1 LKFQELRKGLEHIPL
16 KYREALS
23 EFLAFLKD
31 KLRGNLISVVVFGSV
46 ARGTFKEH
54 SDVDLLVVSRN
65 FPKKLVD
72 RIDLFVDKTFEISM
86 KYGINISI
94 IPLKI
99 DEAQN
104 TQPIYLDMTYE
115 GIILYDKNNF
125 IEKKL
130 NDLREKLN
138 KMGAKRVPYKRG
150 YFWKLKK
157 KIEVG
162 EVIKI

>member
-1 LKFQELRKGLEHIPL
+1 MKFQELRKGLEHVPL

-23 EFLAFLKD
+23 ELLAFLKD
-31 KLRGNLISVVVFGSV
+31 KLRENLISVVVFGSV

-86 KYGINISI
+86 KYGINTSI

-99 DEAQN
+99 DEAQS
-104 TQPIYLDMTYE
+104 TQPIYLDMAYE

-125 IEKKL
+125 IEKTKRSE
-130 NDLREKLN
+130 RETEQDGSRKGPL
-138 KMGAKRVPYKRG
+138 
-150 YFWKLKK
+150 
-157 KIEVG
+157 
-162 EVIKI
+162 

>member
-1 LKFQELRKGLEHIPL
+1 MKFQELRKGLEHIPL
-16 KYREALS
+16 KYKEALS
-23 EFLAFLKD
+23 ELLAFLKD
-31 KLRGNLISVVVFGSV
+31 KLRENLISVVVFGSV

-99 DEAQN
+99 DEAQS
-104 TQPIYLDMTYE
+104 TQPIYLDMAYE
-115 GIILYDKNNF
+115 GIILYDRDNF

-130 NDLREKLN
+130 NDLRKKLE
-138 KMGAKRVPYKRG
+138 KMGAERVPYKRG

-157 KIEVG
+157 K
-162 EVIKI
+162 

>member
-1 LKFQELRKGLEHIPL
+1 LNFQRLRKGLYNVPL

-23 EFLAFLKD
+23 EFLAFLKE
-31 KLRGNLISVVVFGSV
+31 KLGENLVSVVVFGSV

-54 SDVDLLVVSRN
+54 SDVDLLVVSEN
-65 FPKKLVD
+65 FPKRMVD

-86 KYGINISI
+86 KYGVNISI

-99 DEAQN
+99 NEAQS
-104 TQPIYLDMTYE
+104 TQPIYLDMVYE
-115 GIILYDKNNF
+115 GIILHDKNKF
-125 IEKKL
+125 MEKKL
-130 NDLREKLN
+130 IDLRKKLE
-138 KMGAKRVPYKRG
+138 KMGAKRLPYKQG
-150 YFWKLKK
+150 YLWKLKK

>member
-1 LKFQELRKGLEHIPL
+1 LKFQELRKGLEHVPL
-16 KYREALS
+16 KYKEALS
-23 EFLAFLKD
+23 ELLAFLKD
-31 KLRGNLISVVVFGSV
+31 KLRENLISVVVFGSV

-99 DEAQN
+99 DEAQS
-104 TQPIYLDMTYE
+104 TQPIYLDMAYE
-115 GIILYDKNNF
+115 GIILYDRDNF

-130 NDLREKLN
+130 NDLRKKLE
-138 KMGAKRVPYKRG
+138 KMGAERVPYKRG

-157 KIEVG
+157 K
-162 EVIKI
+162 

>member
-23 EFLAFLKD
+23 ELLAFLKD
-31 KLRGNLISVVVFGSV
+31 KLRENLISVVVFGSV

-99 DEAQN
+99 DEAQS
-104 TQPIYLDMTYE
+104 TQPIYLDMAYE
-115 GIILYDKNNF
+115 GIILYDRDNF

-130 NDLREKLN
+130 NDLRKKLE
-138 KMGAKRVPYKRG
+138 KMGAERVPYKRG

-157 KIEVG
+157 K
-162 EVIKI
+162 

>member
-16 KYREALS
+16 KYKEALS
-23 EFLAFLKD
+23 ELLAFLKD
-31 KLRGNLISVVVFGSV
+31 KLRENLISVVVFGSV

-99 DEAQN
+99 DEAQS
-104 TQPIYLDMTYE
+104 TQPIYLDMAYE
-115 GIILYDKNNF
+115 GIILYDRDNF

-130 NDLREKLN
+130 NDLRKKLE
-138 KMGAKRVPYKRG
+138 KMGAERVPYKRG

-157 KIEVG
+157 K
-162 EVIKI
+162 